1 MTVGIRIIEG
11 SLYVG
16 AVKRISH
23 KGTEYA
29 EFAIKEKASHI
40 WKLRAFGPICKQAL
54 AELSERDEALILVCE
69 VKVDTKVH
77 INDEPR
83 SGFCQGFSFKDKKK
97 QAKRRSKQ
105 WTERDTKQL
114 QEYIKGNFEKGIVL
128 ARDLFGYTDWSK
140 KERCVRA
147 YDQWW
152 NKIDFCMLMLG
163 ADKVCEILKS
173 NRIEYSKTS
182 DYPNVLE
189 QLFGLAYGDYQA
201 MQEPR
206 QPGVQYKRK
215 RDSNWVIPVYKN
227 ESQGGDL
234 L

>member
-1 MTVGIRIIEG
+1 
-11 SLYVG
+11 
-16 AVKRISH
+16 
-23 KGTEYA
+23 
-29 EFAIKEKASHI
+29 
-40 WKLRAFGPICKQAL
+40 
-54 AELSERDEALILVCE
+54 
-69 VKVDTKVH
+69 
-77 INDEPR
+77 
-83 SGFCQGFSFKDKKK
+83 
-97 QAKRRSKQ
+97 
-105 WTERDTKQL
+105 
-114 QEYIKGNFEKGIVL
+114 
-128 ARDLFGYTDWSK
+128 
-140 KERCVRA
+140 
-147 YDQWW
+147 
-152 NKIDFCMLMLG
+152 MLMLG